1 MCALTECWLMAQ
13 GCALRNTEWIYGMV
27 INTGMDTKV
36 MKNARKPPSK
46 RSTLEKDMNKSI
58 FTVLLLGVL
67 LALIAAVFNGL
78 WTTNKGFDHWYLALR
93 SIHESAFLHGLS
105 SFGSWLILLNIII
118 PISLYVYM
126 EMIKLVMA
134 YYINSDETMYHEETN
149 TPARANT
156 SNLAEELG
164 QIEYVFSDK
173 TGTLTSNQ
181 MNFMRCSV
189 RGRLYGYPPDRMF
202 EEDGTQ
208 VRSLDFSVARP
219 VLQSDL

>member
-1 MCALTECWLMAQ
+1 
-13 GCALRNTEWIYGMV
+13 
-27 INTGMDTKV
+27 MDTKV

-46 RSTLEKDMNKSI
+46 RSTLEKAMNRAI
-58 FTVLLLGVL
+58 FSVLLLGVL
-67 LALIAAVFNGL
+67 LALIAAVFNGI
-78 WTTNKGFDHWYLALR
+78 WTSNKGFDHWYLALAA
-93 SIHESAFLHGLS
+93 IHDSAFLHGLS

-134 YYINSDETMYHEETN
+134 FYINSDVTMYHEETN

-189 RGRLYGYPPDRMF
+189 RGRLYGYPPDRIF
-202 EEDGTQ
+202 EEDGSQ
-208 VRSLDFSVARP
+208 VRTTRTRQGQD
-219 VLQSDL
+219 D